1 VVHHEG
7 GGGDHVAVYYTL
19 LGENPPA
26 DGTPSNLRGNVIGL
40 MNLPEP
46 TSLVIT
52 QQPRSVAVRAW
63 HPAVLSV
70 GVETDAV
77 YPPAY
82 QWRRNGQPIANATAT
97 VYSFVASTND
107 NGAQID
113 CVVTL
118 SANRSVTSQLA
129 RVTVL
134 TDTVFVP
141 GRLKEEFFPG
151 TGFDAVLYGN
161 VGAPAQVT
169 EWTIF
174 ESPTGFADNYSRRVS
189 GFFIPPQTGDYV
201 FFISSD
207 DESRLFISTNS
218 DQPSAKVWV
227 AHQPIWNNPRAWLSG
242 NNPSQRRSDQF
253 SPDGVTAPYSRGIRL
268 EAGRRYYIEAIH
280 REGFGGD
287 HLEVTYKLYNAQ
299 DPRDGDAPLLTG
311 AVIGYMAAPAT
322 VEPPVLTVGRQGNN
336 VVISWSG
343 AGGRL
348 ESSPVLGPG
357 ATWTTETT
365 NNPAVIPITG
375 TAKYF
380 RVVR

>member
-1 VVHHEG
+1 MS
-7 GGGDHVAVYYTL
+7 L
-19 LGENPPA
+19 KLPA
-26 DGTPSNLRGNVIGL
+26 A
-40 MNLPEP
+40 

-52 QQPRSVAVRAW
+52 QQPQSVAVRAW
-63 HPAVLSV
+63 HPAVFTV
-70 GVETDAV
+70 GVETDAL
-77 YPPAY
+77 YPPTY
-82 QWRRNGQPIANATAT
+82 QWRRNGQPIANATAS
-97 VYSFVASTND
+97 VYSFVTSTND

-118 SANRSVTSQLA
+118 SAYGSVTSQPVT
-129 RVTVL
+129 VTVL

-151 TGFDAVLYGN
+151 AGFEAVLYGN
-161 VGAPAQVT
+161 VGAPAQVN

-174 ESPTGFADNYSRRVS
+174 ESPTNIGENYARRVS

-227 AHQPIWNNPRAWLSG
+227 AHQPAWNNPRMWVSH
-242 NNPSQRRSDQF
+242 NNPGQRRSDQF
-253 SPDGVTAPYSRGIRL
+253 SPDGGVTFPYSMGIRL

-280 REGFGGD
+280 REGGGGD
-287 HLEVTYKLYNAQ
+287 NLAVTYKLYN
-299 DPRDGDAPLLTG
+299 DPDPMDGDAPLLTG
-311 AVIGYMAAPAT
+311 AVIGYMAAPAP

-336 VVISWSG
+336 VVISWSP

-365 NNPAVIPITG
+365 DNPAVIPITG